1 MASGPIYDSYYKQ
14 LQNTVDRLQTQ
25 VEIIKR
31 ENVRLKTEN
40 EQLRIKLS
48 TVYNQVNREW
58 VAVEESVSRS
68 MLSLKAGLRNAVA
81 INEGE

>member
-40 EQLRIKLS
+40 EQLRTKLS